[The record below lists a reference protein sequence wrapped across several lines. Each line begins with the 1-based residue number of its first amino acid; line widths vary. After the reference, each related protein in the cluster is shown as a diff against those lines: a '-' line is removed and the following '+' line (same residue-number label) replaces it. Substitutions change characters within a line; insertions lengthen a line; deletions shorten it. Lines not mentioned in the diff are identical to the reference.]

1 MGAWNGDRAVGST
14 RGGRDRF
21 PERGP
26 RPGVGRFW
34 YRMDGLF
41 RYAQGMDAYVWAVAL
56 YRDGRLAEAETA
68 CRALLVAHGRTVERF
83 TLLGDI
89 LQSQGKFKE
98 SVGAYRDGLQ
108 CDDGH
113 LPAWYGAGCG
123 FNNLLEYG
131 GAIPCWER
139 ALAIDPDHVA
149 THHNYGKSL
158 FELGETDLAL
168 AQFRA
173 AMKKEEN
180 PLSLS
185 SIATSI
191 PASPT
196 ATHQDVLEARR
207 RWAARCLP
215 VAAPPV
221 ARRRAPGER
230 IRIGYLSA
238 FFGSENWMKPVWGI
252 IDEHDR
258 SRFEL
263 LLISD
268 TPLADCKSYRPNPED
283 QFVDITGLSN
293 DDAADRIEGLGLD
306 LLIDLNSSSTVQR
319 LGFVAR
325 KPAPILVAWFNL
337 YAASGIVA
345 YDYLIGDESVV
356 RPEEEP
362 YYTERIARVAG
373 CYLTYRV
380 QYPVPEVA
388 SAPCL
393 RNGYLTFG
401 SFASLHKLNPGVIAA
416 WGEILRRAPTAHLLL
431 KNGLLQRTTVV
442 DYIRKAFVAQGVAGE
457 RLHFSGRSSHFD
469 FLEAYGEVDVALD
482 PFPYNGGTTTSEAL
496 WQGVP
501 VICFDGDRWAA
512 RQGVSLLRAAGLEE
526 FAAADLGG
534 YVDMNLASTI
544 NSR

>member
-1 MGAWNGDRAVGST
+1 
-14 RGGRDRF
+14 
-21 PERGP
+21 
-26 RPGVGRFW
+26 
-34 YRMDGLF
+34 MDVLF

-139 ALAIDPDHVA
+139 ALAIDPDQVA
-149 THHNYGKSL
+149 THHNYGKSV
-158 FELGETDLAL
+158 FELGATDLAL

-196 ATHQDVLEARR
+196 ATHEDVLEGRR

-283 QFVDITGLSN
+283 EFVDITGLSN

-306 LLIDLNSSSTVQR
+306 LLIDLNSTVR
-319 LGFVAR
+319 C
-325 KPAPILVAWFNL
+325 
-337 YAASGIVA
+337 S
-345 YDYLIGDESVV
+345 
-356 RPEEEP
+356 
-362 YYTERIARVAG
+362 
-373 CYLTYRV
+373 
-380 QYPVPEVA
+380 
-388 SAPCL
+388 
-393 RNGYLTFG
+393 
-401 SFASLHKLNPGVIAA
+401 
-416 WGEILRRAPTAHLLL
+416 
-431 KNGLLQRTTVV
+431 
-442 DYIRKAFVAQGVAGE
+442 
-457 RLHFSGRSSHFD
+457 
-469 FLEAYGEVDVALD
+469 
-482 PFPYNGGTTTSEAL
+482 
-496 WQGVP
+496 
-501 VICFDGDRWAA
+501 
-512 RQGVSLLRAAGLEE
+512 
-526 FAAADLGG
+526 DLG
-534 YVDMNLASTI
+534 
-544 NSR
+544 